1 MRTLLSL
8 LLVSASLSAATFGT
22 AVPLIGGAS
31 DLVLDEGRSRLY
43 LVNTPQNRVEVY
55 SIQQRRLLD
64 PITTSAQPIS
74 AAMSLNGKFLYITSY
89 AGSTLDVIDLDS
101 GITITRV
108 NLPAAPEGV
117 AVGGDDRVLITTVG
131 TGSNANSLLIYDP
144 NSTTGGISSLT
155 VVPPAPA
162 APQLAPP
169 SGRVYMSSRSQL
181 RTSRDG
187 RFIIGLN
194 NPTTTTRQVFVYEVA
209 SGSVLRSRS
218 VTSISN
224 VLAVSED
231 GSRFMAG
238 LTLFDSMT
246 LAVIAQQNASNSTY
260 LFPANVNFNTQQNQG
275 GSVFAPDGKVLYTAF
290 NIAPVQTPAAPA
302 SVSQLML
309 NDPDNMLINLALEVP
324 ENLAGKMVISSD
336 GAAIYAISQS
346 GFLVLPVSTIRSNPI
361 ASTSTN
367 VVLLA
372 NDQCGVTAQSQTSSV
387 DVRNDGQGRLT
398 VSATQQSTTTT
409 TNTPGLGGA
418 GGPGGGAPG
427 GFVPPGLPIIIIGN
441 PGGGA
446 TPGGTAPGGTFPGGT
461 VDTTTASATAPLL
474 AVVQTDSGPAFRFT
488 YNPKNIASIG
498 TITPHDFAVQSQEAI
513 DIPPRIRVYQNN
525 RNAEAAGDILPVPV
539 GVTTT
544 EGLVDM
550 VSDSARRLLYIAN
563 SGLNRVEVFDTQAK
577 QFRAPIK
584 VGQLPRSLAMS
595 PDGGTLY
602 VANTGGES
610 VSVIDLNQLQVVGKM
625 GFPPIPFNASFAIT
639 TPRTVVATRAGLV
652 VVMSDNTNNSLWESI
667 GNDLAPRGVS
677 PVIGTTTTGAPANIT
692 APYSLAATPEGAYA
706 VLLDGNGA
714 AYLYDASADQ
724 FVTKQQIFTNPIQGY
739 YGPIGAG
746 PNGQYYLVNGTV
758 LNAALTPV
766 SGPTVTVTQRPVS
779 AAVAVNANS
788 FARFVQPV
796 RTSATAAVTAAP
808 TVEMVNATTG
818 AIMGLAFALEG
829 PLSTQAGNTRVNIS
843 GRTMAFDSAGSTAYL
858 LTTSGLSIVPIA
870 GLPALGGPGQGG
882 PGQGGPPAG
891 GTALSNLPRV
901 NTNGVVNI
909 ANLQPTLTP
918 GSVASIFGTNLATDA
933 TYTSTP
939 LPNILGG
946 ACVTVNNLPVPLLLT
961 SAGQINFQIPP
972 TLAAGKFPLVIR
984 SIDKKTASASQQ
996 ITVSK
1001 YSPAVM
1007 IDPATG
1013 QASVYHKKDGSL
1025 VTKDNPAQRDESLV
1039 IYASGLGPTT
1049 GGKVVAGMPSPSDTL
1064 AVTGK
1069 IAVYFGDKTYSQAP
1083 MIVNWS
1089 GLTPGQ
1095 IGTYEIDITVP
1106 GNHLKGDQLPVTIS
1120 IGGVNSPT
1128 TGANVPYVA
1137 VQ

>member
-1 MRTLLSL
+1 M
-8 LLVSASLSAATFGT
+8 
-22 AVPLIGGAS
+22 
-31 DLVLDEGRSRLY
+31 
-43 LVNTPQNRVEVY
+43 
-55 SIQQRRLLD
+55 
-64 PITTSAQPIS
+64 
-74 AAMSLNGKFLYITSY
+74 
-89 AGSTLDVIDLDS
+89 
-101 GITITRV
+101 
-108 NLPAAPEGV
+108 
-117 AVGGDDRVLITTVG
+117 G
-131 TGSNANSLLIYDP
+131 TGSNANSLLLYDP
-144 NSTTGGISSLT
+144 NSTTGGVSSLT

-162 APQLAPP
+162 PPQIAPP

-181 RTSRDG
+181 RTSRNG

-194 NPTTTTRQVFVYEVA
+194 NPNATTRLVFVYEVA

-218 VTSISN
+218 VTSISS
-224 VLAVSED
+224 VLSVSED

-238 LTLFDSMT
+238 LTLFDTMT

-275 GSVFAPDGKVLYTAF
+275 GSVFSPDGGVLYTAF
-290 NIAPVQTPAAPA
+290 NIAPVQTPPAPA
-302 SVSQLML
+302 AVSQLIL
-309 NDPDNMLINLALEVP
+309 NDPDNMLIQLALEVP
-324 ENLAGKMVISSD
+324 ENLAGKMVMSSD
-336 GAAIYAISQS
+336 GSAIYAISQS
-346 GFLVLPVSTIRSNPI
+346 GFVVLPVAAIRSSPI
-361 ASTSTN
+361 ANTSTN
-367 VVLLA
+367 VVLLT
-372 NDQCGVTAQSQTSSV
+372 NDQCGVTAQTQSSTV
-387 DVRNDGQGRLT
+387 GIQNDGQGRLT
-398 VSATQQSTTTT
+398 VSATLQSTTTT
-409 TNTPGLGGA
+409 TTTPGLGGA

-427 GFVPPGLPIIIIGN
+427 GFTPPGIPIIIIGA

-446 TPGGTAPGGTFPGGT
+446 AGGTAADGT
-461 VDTTTASATAPLL
+461 VNTATASTTAPQL
-474 AVVQTDSGPAFRFT
+474 AVVQTGTGPAFRFT
-488 YNPKNIASIG
+488 YNSKNTASLG
-498 TITPHDFAVQSQEAI
+498 TIAPHDFAVQSSEAI

-525 RNAEAAGDILPVPV
+525 RNAEATGDILPVPV
-539 GVTTT
+539 GVTAT

-550 VSDSARRLLYIAN
+550 VSDPARRLLYIAN
-563 SGLNRVEVFDTQAK
+563 SGLNRVEVFDTQTK

-610 VSVIDLNQLQVVGKM
+610 IGIIDLNQQQVVGKM

-639 TPRTVVATRAGLV
+639 TPRMVVATRAGLV

-677 PVIGTTTTGAPANIT
+677 PVIGTTTAGAPANIT

-706 VLLDGNGA
+706 ILMDGSGN
-714 AYLYDASADQ
+714 AYLYDAAADQ
-724 FVTKQQIFTNPIQGY
+724 FVSRQQIFTNPIQGY

-766 SGPTVTVTQRPVS
+766 AGPSVTVTARPVS
-779 AAVAVNANS
+779 AAVAINVNS

-796 RTSATAAVTAAP
+796 RTSATAAVTSTP
-808 TVEMVNATTG
+808 FVEMVNATTG
-818 AIMGLAFALEG
+818 AITSSAPVLEG
-829 PLSTQAGNTRVNIS
+829 PLSVQSGNTRVNIS
-843 GRTMAFDSAGSTAYL
+843 GRTMAVDSTGSSAYL
-858 LTTSGLSIVPIA
+858 LTTSGLSIVPLA
-870 GLPALGGPGQGG
+870 GLPAQGG
-882 PGQGGPPAG
+882 PGQGGGG
-891 GTALSNLPRV
+891 GTALGNVPRV
-901 NTNGVVNI
+901 NQNGVVNI
-909 ANLQPTLTP
+909 ANYQPTLTP
-918 GSVASIFGTNLATDA
+918 GSVVSILGTNLATDA
-933 TYTSTP
+933 TYTSTT

-946 ACVTVNNLPVPLLLT
+946 ACVTLNNLPVPLLLT

-972 TLAAGKFPLVIR
+972 TLAAGKYPLVIR

-1001 YSPAVM
+1001 YAPAVM
-1007 IDPATG
+1007 IDPETG
-1013 QASVYHKKDGSL
+1013 LASIYHKKDGKL
-1025 VTKDNPAQRDESLV
+1025 VTKDNPAKRDEDLV
-1039 IYASGLGPTT
+1039 IYASGVGPTT

-1069 IAVYFGDKTYSQAP
+1069 VSVFFGDKTYSQAP

-1095 IGTYEIDITVP
+1095 IGTYQIDITVP
-1106 GNHLKGDQLPVTIS
+1106 GNHLRGDQLPVTIS
-1120 IGGVNSPT
+1120 VGGVNSPT